1 MRPFGSITIIL
12 TFCSIFTYGNTTRE
26 YIASKQGVTIIC
38 GGSFDSVESQKRLN
52 NFLDFLLS
60 KISRSDNR
68 TKIVIQACALGFDR
82 LKGDKRKEFIF
93 VGYDTLLKRDT
104 IFFEKSEL
112 SYNQEIYNLLPTQT
126 WMYNGWFPLFTID
139 SIYSTNDVG
148 LKIKYLG
155 YDPSIDFFD
164 RLIEI
169 VNYSLT
175 NIDKIKTTQHYYPM
189 PCFMNKG
196 AFVSVL
202 SFDTASLNRIELKYY
217 GFDKSLLPKSS
228 YRIWAWTLLF
238 LIGGIFIYLLAR
250 RKKTTANIGIANSGA
265 GRKYNQ
271 QQ

>member
-1 MRPFGSITIIL
+1 MT
-12 TFCSIFTYGNTTRE
+12 
-26 YIASKQGVTIIC
+26 VIC

-60 KISRSDNR
+60 KINRSNND
-68 TKIVIQACALGFDR
+68 TKIVIQACFLGFGR
-82 LKGDKRKEFIF
+82 LKGDNRKEFIF
-93 VGYDTLLKRDT
+93 VGYDTLLKQDT

-112 SYNQEIYNLLPTQT
+112 SYNQDIYNLPPTQT
-126 WMYNGWFPLFTID
+126 WMYNRCFPLFTID
-139 SIYSTNDVG
+139 SIYSKNDLG

-155 YDPSIDFFD
+155 YDPSIDLFD

-169 VNYSLT
+169 INYSLT

-189 PCFMNKG
+189 PYFMSKG

-202 SFDTASLNRIELKYY
+202 SFDTASLNRIELKSY

-228 YRIWAWTLLF
+228 YRIWPWTLLL

-250 RKKTTANIGIANSGA
+250 RKKTTANTGIATSA
-265 GRKYNQ
+265 A
-271 QQ
+271 

>member
-1 MRPFGSITIIL
+1 MRPLISITIIL
-12 TFCSIFTYGNTTRE
+12 TLCTILSYGNKTRE

-60 KISRSDNR
+60 KINRSDNR

-175 NIDKIKTTQHYYPM
+175 NIDKIKTTQHYYLM
-189 PCFMNKG
+189 PYFMNKG

-202 SFDTASLNRIELKYY
+202 SFDTASLNRIELKSY
-217 GFDKSLLPKSS
+217 GFNNNLIPNRS
-228 YRIWAWTLLF
+228 YRIWVWTLLI
-238 LIGGIFIYLLAR
+238 LAVSIFIFLLVR
-250 RKKTTANIGIANSGA
+250 RKKN
-265 GRKYNQ
+265 YC
-271 QQ
+271 